1 MKNLD
6 GAKDTKAVRKGKKS
20 DAKKP
25 VHKLTAAKKQ
35 KQKIFIAS
43 FIKHRCMVTSTCE
56 DCGIAVKTYYE
67 WMKDEEFADAINDAI
82 ERLQDRIEN
91 VLYEKIEKEKDTTAL
106 IFYLKT
112 KGKKRGYVEKQQLDV
127 NANVNVQILNIDPI
141 DNINK
146 KDE

>member
-6 GAKDTKAVRKGKKS
+6 ETKDTKAVRKSKKI

-67 WMKDEEFADAINDAI
+67 WIKEEEFADAINDSI
-82 ERLQDRIEN
+82 EKLQDRIEN

-112 KGKKRGYVEKQQLDV
+112 KGKKRGYIEKQQLDV
-127 NANVNVQILNIDPI
+127 NANVNVQILQNDPI
-141 DNINK
+141 EDSSEK
-146 KDE
+146 